1 MFVSKSVHSN
11 HADLIHDVA
20 YDYYGQRMA
29 TCSSDQMI
37 KIWDLRDDQEWECTA
52 RWRYHLGSVWRV
64 CWAHPEFGQIIATCS
79 FDRTIAIWE
88 EITGQV
94 LIIGVLCI
102 LFITSGDA
110 PTPTPAT
117 GACATDTGSSQQS
130 AAVNPTSTSNT
141 RGGVWIRRAHLV
153 DPRNSVTGL
162 MFAPRFLGLQLAAIS
177 TDGVLLVY
185 EAQVHSQFSSL
196 HFNSRFQDVMNLC
209 QWTVQCDFATN
220 MTGSCLAWSQSRLDP
235 PLIAVGSASLHRN
248 QHQGELG
255 ELGACHL
262 AVQGSDVNS
271 GHGKLILL
279 EYNENSRRWNLVQDI
294 VDIKDPVYDVAFAPS
309 MGQSYQVLAVGS
321 EILLILLIK
330 FVTAPQVAENGVN
343 TPGAYN
349 VSVMARFENHG
360 GRVSRVAWNY
370 QGNILAS
377 AGDDGTVRLWCSNYL
392 KAWFPLAVI
401 RPGEIS
407 LPTPPS
413 HLSATSAIAAMD
425 QQSHGFPSGATAATT
440 ATINA
445 INAPHVSASSSSL
458 YPRDTI
464 VSTNITEPPPSGLL
478 ASATSDVSVASTTS
492 VGKSSCKSALFW
504 EIDVQAK
511 FFCKFRPGFVASVVF
526 CLGMTTILF
535 VYSFVETTKPVR
547 FTKSGSVVYARN
559 QVVWH

>member
-88 EITGQV
+88 EITGQEV
-94 LIIGVLCI
+94 VNTANAG
-102 LFITSGDA
+102 GDTPA
-110 PTPTPAT
+110 PTPAT
-117 GACATDTGSSQQS
+117 GANATDAGSNQQS
-130 AAVNPTSTSNT
+130 TSANPTSTSNT

-185 EAQVHSQFSSL
+185 EAQ
-196 HFNSRFQDVMNLC
+196 DVMNLC

-235 PLIAVGSASLHRN
+235 PLIAVGSASLHEN
-248 QHQGELG
+248 QHQGDLG
-255 ELGACHL
+255 ELGTCHL
-262 AVQGSDVNS
+262 AAQESDVNPR
-271 GHGKLILL
+271 HGKLILL
-279 EYNENSRRWNLVQDI
+279 EYNESSRRWNLIQDI
-294 VDIKDPVYDVAFAPS
+294 VDIKESVYDVAFAPS

-321 EILLILLIK
+321 EILLILLIN
-330 FVTAPQVAENGVN
+330 FVTAPQVENGVN
-343 TPGAYN
+343 TPGAYK

-413 HLSATSAIAAMD
+413 HLSATSAMAGMH
-425 QQSHGFPSGATAATT
+425 QQSHSFSIGATATTAATT
-440 ATINA
+440 INA
-445 INAPHVSASSSSL
+445 ITAPHVSSSTSSL
-458 YPRDTI
+458 YPRDSA
-464 VSTNITEPPPSGLL
+464 VSTTITEPPSGGLL
-478 ASATSDVSVASTTS
+478 TAAASDISVASAGT
-492 VGKSSCKSALFW
+492 A
-504 EIDVQAK
+504 
-511 FFCKFRPGFVASVVF
+511 
-526 CLGMTTILF
+526 
-535 VYSFVETTKPVR
+535 KPVR
-547 FTKSGSVVYARN
+547 FKKSGSVAYARN